1 MNQINV
7 KNFFENIIFFIAIGL
22 YYFQVVVVG
31 AIGIGEIAL
40 ILWLILSFFYTG
52 IKVYIFDK
60 KLLIFAFTTLLWL
73 TGIIFADIVNSVPIT
88 STIKI
93 IGSIG
98 ILFALTIFV
107 TYRLNKTIT

>member
-40 ILWLILSFFYTG
+40 ILWLILSFFYTC

-60 KLLIFAFTTLLWL
+60 KLLIFASQML
-73 TGIIFADIVNSVPIT
+73 DM
-88 STIKI
+88 
-93 IGSIG
+93 
-98 ILFALTIFV
+98 FV
-107 TYRLNKTIT
+107 AKYQVFMKVRFRM